1 MMKLRTIIGIVFVLA
16 SLLKLASIWHIIHWA
31 WFERPPQEP
40 WELYFVPV
48 LFILI
53 GINLIYE
60 GIKSKR
66 DK

>member
-1 MMKLRTIIGIVFVLA
+1 MMKLRTLIGIVFVLA

-31 WFERPPQEP
+31 WLERPPQEP